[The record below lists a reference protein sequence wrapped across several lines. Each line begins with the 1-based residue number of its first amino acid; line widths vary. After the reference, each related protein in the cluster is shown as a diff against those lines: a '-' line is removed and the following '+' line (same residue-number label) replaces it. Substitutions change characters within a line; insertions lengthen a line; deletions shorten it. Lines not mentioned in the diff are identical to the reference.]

1 MEIFYKYSD
10 FQLGIESLIP
20 FQTYLLNIYVSPF
33 V

>member
-20 FQTYLLNIYVSPF
+20 FQTYLLNISLC
-33 V
+33 